1 MGENI
6 IYHIGEWI
14 KNHSD
19 VDIDPSNS
27 TEVIIYVFSLVSLFV
42 LIRLAAIN
50 AKSKKENEDKI

>member
-1 MGENI
+1 MGESI
-6 IYHIGEWI
+6 IYRIGEWI

>member
-1 MGENI
+1 MGESI

-27 TEVIIYVFSLVSLFV
+27 TEVITYVLSLILFIV
-42 LIRLAAIN
+42 MIRLAVIN
-50 AKSKKENEDKI
+50 DKSRKKNEDKN